1 MTASRRIEVF
11 PATLPTILFAALVAA
26 TLLAAH
32 AQEPKAVASPSA
44 DPMASCPLHA
54 QHMAAAK
61 AAKAEAAGDAG
72 HQHLAAVNARGEVG
86 MGFSQSATTHH
97 FLLRVDGGEI
107 QVQTNDVNDAA
118 DRDLIRSHLIEIAR
132 SFAGG
137 DFHTPAFVHDQT
149 PPGVPTLERL
159 GQAIHYSYADLD
171 QGGRVSLRTS
181 NPEALAA
188 VHEFLRFQIQEHQT
202 GDSLQPGS

>member
-1 MTASRRIEVF
+1 MIASRRIELL

-32 AQEPKAVASPSA
+32 AQEPKAAAGANA

-61 AAKAEAAGDAG
+61 AVKSDAG
-72 HQHLAAVNARGEVG
+72 GAAAHEHLAAVNARGEVG

-97 FLLRVDGGEI
+97 FLLTADGGEI
-107 QVQTNDVNDAA
+107 QVQANDVNDAA
-118 DRDLIRSHLIEIAR
+118 DRDLIRRHLIEIAR
-132 SFAGG
+132 SFAAG

-149 PPGVPTLERL
+149 PPGVAVLERL
-159 GQAIHYSYADLD
+159 GPAVHYTYADLE
-171 QGGRVSLRTS
+171 QGGRVSLRTNS
-181 NPEALAA
+181 PEALAA

-202 GDSLQPGS
+202 GDPLEPAS